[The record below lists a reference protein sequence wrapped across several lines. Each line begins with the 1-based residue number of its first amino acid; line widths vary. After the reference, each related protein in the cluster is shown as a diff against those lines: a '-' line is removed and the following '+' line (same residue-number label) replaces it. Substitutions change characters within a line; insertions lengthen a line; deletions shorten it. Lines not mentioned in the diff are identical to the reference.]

1 MRQVIFTVD
10 VELSAE
16 EFERDN
22 DKSYFQEFD
31 GVENGMSAI
40 NLNYTELMNRQLEYA
55 RICEADHK
63 VFSRDETYAIWFYS
77 LMRQLDPDISHQQ
90 VINLYKLYCIGQLKE
105 YDEILYLDL
114 DVVVNT
120 DDNFF
125 EHWDLSQGMVMA
137 ENHRGQI
144 STIHP
149 MESINRITPA
159 PDKRSVETKYAMAHT
174 LLMMDGSE
182 RKPVVWNTGVIGCAY
197 NHIEKLDIFGDDFSS
212 ICKTLVN
219 CRKETGWYNQ
229 ENFCINNEA
238 ILAYLTQSKDVPV
251 WVMGEDW
258 HNIYD
263 DMGELIPSAHFIHC
277 VNKRF
282 EDVL

>member
-1 MRQVIFTVD
+1 MRRVVFTID
-10 VELSAE
+10 IELSPE

-22 DKSYFQEFD
+22 DKSYFQDFD

-40 NLNYTELMNRQLEYA
+40 NLHYTELVYRQLEYA
-55 RICEADHK
+55 RICEADYK
-63 VFSRDETYAIWFYS
+63 IFKRDENYALIYS
-77 LMRQLDPDISHQQ
+77 WLKGLDPELSHQQ
-90 VINLYKLYCIGQLKE
+90 AINMYKLHCFDKLKDN
-105 YDEILYLDL
+105 YDEMLYLDL

-125 EHWDLSQGMVMA
+125 EYWDLSQGMVMA

-149 MESINRITPA
+149 MESINRIKPL

-182 RKPVVWNTGVIGCAY
+182 RKPIIWNTGVIGCTY
-197 NHIEKLDIFGDDFSS
+197 DHIRKLDIFGDDFSS

-263 DMGELIPSAHFIHC
+263 DMGELIPTAHFIHC

>member
-40 NLNYTELMNRQLEYA
+40 NLRYNELMERQLEYA
-55 RICEADHK
+55 RMCEADHK
-63 VFSRDETYAIWFYS
+63 VFKRDENYALIYS
-77 LMRQLDPDISHQQ
+77 WLKGLDPELSHQQ
-90 VINLYKLYCIGQLKE
+90 AINMYKLYCFDKLKDN
-105 YDEILYLDL
+105 YDKMLYLDL

-125 EHWDLSQGMVMA
+125 EQWDLSQAMVMS
-137 ENHRGQI
+137 ENHRGHI
-144 STIHP
+144 STFYP
-149 MESINRITPA
+149 MESINRIKPL

-182 RKPVVWNTGVIGCAY
+182 RKPIVWNTGVIGCTDRQ
-197 NHIEKLDIFGDDFSS
+197 IRKLDIFGDDLNS

-251 WVMGEDW
+251 WVMDEDW

-263 DMGELIPSAHFIHC
+263 DMGELIPTSHFIHC